1 MSMNEGDVKYFS
13 FDGNDL
19 IVDKENDDVTYNDE
33 KHVYV
38 GKRSRRRKKIYFCN
52 YFNWRVRE

>member
-38 GKRSRRRKKIYFCN
+38 GKKGVGEGKNLFL
-52 YFNWRVRE
+52 